1 MSSLKTEVEL
11 KARSCHKHSNTAV
24 KQPAKKLRADSPN
37 RFKFNRVL
45 NIRNKQTPVPH
56 PKHSVELV
64 VKQQHAVISVLY
76 TDRSNAKLTFAESR
90 PTPNKCSTGRAVFVG
105 IINLLQELSLS

>member
-1 MSSLKTEVEL
+1 MWVTYLAIGKRFPMSSSKTEVEL
-11 KARSCHKHSNTAV
+11 KPRSCHKHSNTAV

-45 NIRNKQTPVPH
+45 NIRNKQAPVPH

-64 VKQQHAVISVLY
+64 I
-76 TDRSNAKLTFAESR
+76 KLLFD
-90 PTPNKCSTGRAVFVG
+90 V
-105 IINLLQELSLS
+105 